1 MNYQATGKER
11 ERERERVCVRERERE
26 EGVMKPNNIKSE
38 NQIEINKWIRK
49 ILKTK
54 KNRHR

>member
-1 MNYQATGKER
+1 MCVR
-11 ERERERVCVRERERE
+11 ERERERE

-54 KNRHR
+54 KTDTDETGQIKERERKKIK